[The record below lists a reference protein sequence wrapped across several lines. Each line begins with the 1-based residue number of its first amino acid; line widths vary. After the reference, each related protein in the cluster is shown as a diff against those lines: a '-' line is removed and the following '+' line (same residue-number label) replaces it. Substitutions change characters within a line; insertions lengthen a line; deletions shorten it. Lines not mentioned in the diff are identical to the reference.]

1 MFNKIQP
8 EQIQL
13 HSFSSPSGTIKFE
26 AGSNFVYANL
36 SNSLTGS
43 FNITGDLSVNNQRV
57 QFPDPSNTVQSGN
70 YNFILGGTL
79 NTIQGTGNG
88 LLNGIYNTI
97 NGKTNVV
104 LNGEYSDFN
113 INSEKNT
120 LLAGNYASFQSGVTG
135 AVILKDHAGYSTSDN
150 GSNTLTV
157 SFESGIFFE
166 DSPVNF
172 ISSDVY
178 LGPTASGVFSGDCY
192 FIGALKKD
200 GLSVATTGDVY
211 SSTSGLQSQII
222 NTGSGLFNLITGI
235 SGQIVNTGSYAVSV
249 KNSLDVLSGNSLFK
263 TGDQTISGKKSFN
276 RDTEFAQSLYLKGN
290 SGILTG
296 IEASTSQIPINY
308 EDPIGERGLIS
319 YSGECLFL
327 KISDDP
333 HIWIKFNGSSLW

>member
-157 SFESGIFFE
+157 SFQSGVFFE

-172 ISSDVY
+172 ISSDIY

-192 FIGALKKD
+192 FIGALKKN
-200 GLSVATTGDVY
+200 GLTVATTGDIY
-211 SSTSGLQSQII
+211 SNTTGLSSQII
-222 NTGSGLFNLITGI
+222 NTGANLNNLITGV
-235 SGQIVNTGSYAVSV
+235 SGSLVITGSGLS
-249 KNSLDVLSGNSLFK
+249 SRIDGLSGAAIFK
-263 TGDQTISGKKSFN
+263 TGDQTVSGRKSFD

-290 SGILTG
+290 SGILSG
-296 IEASTSQIPINY
+296 IDASTAQIPI
-308 EDPIGERGLIS
+308 DSGDAVGERGLIS
-319 YSGECLFL
+319 YSGEYLFL
-327 KISDDP
+327 KISDNP
-333 HIWIKFNGSSLW
+333 NQWIRFSGQGFW